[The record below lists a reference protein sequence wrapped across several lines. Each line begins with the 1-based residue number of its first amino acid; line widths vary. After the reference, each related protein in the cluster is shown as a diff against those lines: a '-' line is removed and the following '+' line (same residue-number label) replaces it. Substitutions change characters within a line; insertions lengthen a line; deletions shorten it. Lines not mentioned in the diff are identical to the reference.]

1 MGGAAVGRRAC
12 MGVRVGETASI
23 TLANIRSR
31 FPERSDWGV
40 QMEGGEGVRLTGRQG
55 TYLPPTYARVCA
67 DGASDHASLLSFSKR
82 A

>member
-1 MGGAAVGRRAC
+1 

-40 QMEGGEGVRLTGRQG
+40 QMEGGGGEIDGKAR
-55 TYLPPTYARVCA
+55 YLPTSNLCA
-67 DGASDHASLLSFSKR
+67 CMCR
-82 A
+82 RCE

>member
-40 QMEGGEGVRLTGRQG
+40 QMEGGRG
-55 TYLPPTYARVCA
+55 
-67 DGASDHASLLSFSKR
+67 
-82 A
+82 